1 MSNRRWLLSCALVP
15 FLGLPVSAQSVIS
28 ARAGLIQFTD
38 GVVFLDSTVLR
49 PTPGRF
55 DQMKEGSDL
64 RTLTGRAELILTPG
78 VFLRMGE
85 DSAIR
90 MVANQLADTRVR
102 FVSGSAIVDATNLSP
117 KTSLTI
123 LKGEYQVQIV
133 EEGRYRF
140 NSDPAEL
147 RVENG
152 KALVLYN
159 GNSLEVDAKHVVPF
173 AGQLTARVVD
183 GVHKDGLDTWDQTRS
198 DSVAQSNQQAANTQD
213 LSTAID
219 NWQNDPTSA
228 LAASGMSGYL
238 PPPGYIPTAPYTTW
252 LSNPYTPLTPLAA
265 LNPWGYGYGYAG
277 MYGLYGVPLYR
288 SSLVPR
294 FPVTNGGIYRFP
306 TARFPTSLGP
316 APYGSRIPYGVGR
329 SPVYGA
335 RPTVAPA
342 PIRSVAPHAGGHR

>member
-1 MSNRRWLLSCALVP
+1 MSNRRWLFSSALLP
-15 FLGLPVSAQSVIS
+15 FLGVPVSAQPVIS
-28 ARAGLIQFTD
+28 ARAGLIQYTD

-55 DQMKEGSDL
+55 DQMKEGSEL

-90 MVANQLADTRVR
+90 MLSNDLADARVR
-102 FVSGSAIVDATNLSP
+102 FVSGNAIVDATNLAP
-117 KTSLTI
+117 KTSIAI
-123 LKGEYQVQIV
+123 LRGEYQVQIV
-133 EEGRYRF
+133 EEGRFRF

-147 RVENG
+147 RVESG
-152 KALVLYN
+152 KALVLYD
-159 GNSLEVDAKHVVPF
+159 GNSLEVGAKHVLPF
-173 AGQLTARVVD
+173 SGKLTARVIEPAR
-183 GVHKDGLDTWDQTRS
+183 KDGLDTWDQTRS
-198 DSVAQSNQQAANTQD
+198 DSVAESNQQAANTQD

-252 LSNPYTPLTPLAA
+252 LSNPYTPLTPLAG
-265 LNPWGYGYGYAG
+265 LNPWGYGYGYG
-277 MYGLYGVPLYR
+277 FGGIYGVYGVPLYR

-294 FPVTNGGIYRFP
+294 FPLTTGSIYRYPASSFHP
-306 TARFPTSLGP
+306 V
-316 APYGSRIPYGVGR
+316 APYTGRIGVSR
-329 SPVYGA
+329 SPVFGA

-342 PIRSVAPHAGGHR
+342 PIHVAPHVGGHR